1 MRNEFFCYPE
11 KDLLVVIKTDV
22 LALILPTPFSN
33 AIQIFWFIK
42 KVYVLND
49 SMKLECIGNVSIYH
63 EVLSYLA

>member
-1 MRNEFFCYPE
+1 MNFLLSRKGSPCCYQDGCPRSFHP
-11 KDLLVVIKTDV
+11 LS
-22 LALILPTPFSN
+22 SN

-63 EVLSYLA
+63 EVLS